1 MRQAV
6 SLLTQ
11 SQFYSPAFNAAIF
24 DGPVR
29 IYFAQYQESLALKIY
44 FRIQEK
50 LKALYAQLPEALKYS
65 SKNLFL
71 MVYPNEETY
80 SHSFPQSQSGMASD
94 NLGEDVV
101 MGVQAPVKDAD
112 IDHLVEKVEPLLR
125 AWLTTA
131 SVNESLTL

>member
-6 SLLTQ
+6 SQLTQ

-44 FRIQEK
+44 FRIQER
-50 LKALYAQLPEALKYS
+50 LKNLYGNLPEAIKYS

-71 MVYPNEETY
+71 MVYPNQETY
-80 SHSFPQSQSGMASD
+80 SNSFPKSQATMDSD
-94 NLGEDVV
+94 QLGEDVV
-101 MGVQAPVKDAD
+101 MGIQAPIRESD
-112 IDHLVEKVEPLLR
+112 IDHLVETVEPLLR
-125 AWLTTA
+125 SWLNSSPSEA
-131 SVNESLTL
+131 LTL